1 MENLNDLFPISGC
14 DDLQRIG
21 DVIFVHGLMGHYRDT
36 WHPKGKVKG
45 NDNDFWPAWL
55 GRDLPNVGIWSLG
68 YEVEPFAW
76 KGNTMPLVDRAT
88 NCLALLDTYDIGD
101 RPLIFIT
108 HSMGGL
114 LVKQMLR
121 HANDFGT
128 PRWKAIVRQTK
139 GIVFLST
146 PHSGADLANWIK
158 YIGGLLRT
166 TVSVDELKAHDSRL
180 RELNLLYRNHEHLS
194 QIPMEVYC
202 EKYQT
207 NQILVVNETSADPGI
222 RGVIP
227 IPMDENHVSICR
239 PESNKKPIYS
249 RVKRFI
255 RDNLNTPLQPI
266 QLQPKSNELEK
277 LTIDQRNGGVY
288 FGTGSIH
295 INGDV
300 VGGNQEKFDK

>member
-1 MENLNDLFPISGC
+1 MKNLNDLFPISGC

-21 DVIFVHGLMGHYRDT
+21 DVIFVHGLMGHYRET
-36 WHPKGKVKG
+36 WHPKGKRD
-45 NDNDFWPAWL
+45 DNDFWPAWL

-68 YEVEPFAW
+68 YEAEPFAW

-88 NCLALLDTYDIGD
+88 NSLALLDTYDIGD

-128 PRWKAIVRQTK
+128 ARWKAIVEQTK

-146 PHSGADLANWIK
+146 PHSGSDLANWIK
-158 YIGGLLRT
+158 YIGDFLIT

-180 RELNLLYRNHEHLS
+180 RELNLLYRNHQHLS
-194 QIPMEVYC
+194 KIPMEVYY

-207 NQILVVNETSADPGI
+207 KGILVVNETTADPTI
-222 RGVIP
+222 QGVIP
-227 IPMDENHVSICR
+227 IPMEENHISICR
-239 PESNKKPIYS
+239 PESDKKPIYK
-249 RVKRFI
+249 RVKKFI
-255 RDNLNTPLQPI
+255 NENLNTPLKQI
-266 QLQPKSNELEK
+266 QLNPKDPKVEK
-277 LTIDQRNGGVY
+277 
-288 FGTGSIH
+288 IH
-295 INGDV
+295 IKQQSNCTNFKGSVNIGGDFV
-300 VGGNQEKFDK
+300 VGQQNKFIE

>member
-1 MENLNDLFPISGC
+1 MKNLNDLFPISGC

-21 DVIFVHGLMGHYRDT
+21 DVIFVHGLMGHYRET
-36 WHPKGKVKG
+36 WHPKGKRD
-45 NDNDFWPAWL
+45 DNDFWPAWL

-68 YEVEPFAW
+68 YEAEPFAW

-88 NCLALLDTYDIGD
+88 NSLALLDTYDIGD

-128 PRWKAIVRQTK
+128 ARWKAIVQQTK

-146 PHSGADLANWIK
+146 PHSGSDLANWIK
-158 YIGGLLRT
+158 YIGDFLIT

-180 RELNLLYRNHEHLS
+180 RELNLLYGNHEHLS
-194 QIPMEVYC
+194 KIPMEVYY

-207 NQILVVNETSADPGI
+207 KGILVVNETTANPGI
-222 RGVIP
+222 GGVIP
-227 IPMDENHVSICR
+227 IPMDENHISICR
-239 PESNKKPIYS
+239 PESDKKPIYK

-255 RDNLNTPLQPI
+255 IENLNTPLKQI
-266 QLQPKSNELEK
+266 QLNPKDPKVEK
-277 LTIDQRNGGVY
+277 
-288 FGTGSIH
+288 IH
-295 INGDV
+295 IEQHSNGTYFKDSV
-300 VGGNQEKFDK
+300 NIEGDFVIGQQNKYIE

>member
-1 MENLNDLFPISGC
+1 MKNLNDLFPISGC

-21 DVIFVHGLMGHYRDT
+21 DVIFVHGLMGHYRET
-36 WHPKGKVKG
+36 WHPKGKRD
-45 NDNDFWPAWL
+45 DNDFWPAWL

-68 YEVEPFAW
+68 YEAEPFAW

-88 NCLALLDTYDIGD
+88 NSLALLDTYDIGD

-128 PRWKAIVRQTK
+128 ARWKAIVEQTK

-146 PHSGADLANWIK
+146 PHSGSDLANWIK
-158 YIGGLLRT
+158 YIGDFLIT

-180 RELNLLYRNHEHLS
+180 RELNLLYGNNEHLS
-194 QIPMEVYC
+194 KIPMEVYY

-207 NQILVVNETSADPGI
+207 KGILVVNETTANPGI
-222 RGVIP
+222 GGVIP
-227 IPMDENHVSICR
+227 IPMDENHISICR
-239 PESNKKPIYS
+239 PESDKKPIYK

-255 RDNLNTPLQPI
+255 NENLNTPLKQI
-266 QLQPKSNELEK
+266 QLNLKDPKVEK
-277 LTIDQRNGGVY
+277 
-288 FGTGSIH
+288 IH
-295 INGDV
+295 IEQQSNCTNFKDSVNIQGDFV
-300 VGGNQEKFDK
+300 VGQQNKFIE